1 MTQSSQGLTLHHLEY
16 SQSFR
21 VLWLLEILGT
31 PYDLKVYDRDPK
43 TRLASAA
50 YKAISPLGTAPV
62 LMDGDIALSESN
74 AIIDYILDQHPGS
87 TLRPKA
93 GEANRAD
100 YLFWFHA
107 AQGSQMPLL
116 LFRAVFGSIQGGV
129 PFFLK
134 GLIAKIFEKVKGAFL
149 DPRMSAII
157 SKAEADL
164 EKSKWLAGDTLTAAD
179 IVMSY
184 GMEACKHAGYIT
196 DAHPNCQRWLSQMH
210 EDAAF
215 KSAMVKDGRDQMIF
229 TG

>member
-1 MTQSSQGLTLHHLEY
+1 MTLTLHHLEY

-21 VLWLLEILGT
+21 VLWLLETLGVE
-31 PYDLKVYDRDPK
+31 YNLKVYNRDPK
-43 TRLASAA
+43 TRLAPVE

-62 LMDGDIALSESN
+62 ISHGDIYMSESS
-74 AIIDYILDQHPGS
+74 AIIDYILDLYPET

-93 GEANRAD
+93 GDADRAD
-100 YLFWFHA
+100 YLFWFHV

-116 LFRAVFGSIQGGV
+116 LFRAVFGSIQNRV

-134 GLIAKIFEKVKGAFL
+134 GLIAKIFEQVKASFL

-157 SKAEADL
+157 NKAEADL
-164 EKSKWLAGDTLTAAD
+164 STSKWLAGDRLTAAD
-179 IVMSY
+179 IVMCY
-184 GMEACKHAGYIT
+184 GMEACKHTGYIT
-196 DAHPNCQRWLSQMH
+196 DAQPNCQRWLVQMQ